1 VTRTDLE
8 SCLIDP
14 LLKTKEC
21 IEQAMNDAKLSYS
34 DLNEVVF
41 VGGST
46 RIPFVSQKVE
56 EWTGIKPNKSIN
68 PDEAVS
74 IGAALQASVLSGTSD
89 REIYLLDVCPLSL
102 GIETQGGVMTTLI
115 LRNTQVPA
123 VVKQMFTT
131 AYDNQTSVDVKIYQG
146 ERPLTKDNLYL
157 GEFELDNIQKAPRGL
172 PKIEVFFEIDANGIL
187 SVKAVDEING
197 TEQQLTISGNNNLSS
212 EEIQKILNDAQ
223 ENKTSDE
230 NLRKLLNLQAQVKDY
245 IIQTEELLR
254 TNKFNEDESRDISE
268 LNSSLIKAE
277 NTSNFELLYSLI
289 EDARETVSDM
299 IKVLHKKAEESL

>member
-1 VTRTDLE
+1 
-8 SCLIDP
+8 
-14 LLKTKEC
+14 
-21 IEQAMNDAKLSYS
+21 
-34 DLNEVVF
+34 
-41 VGGST
+41 
-46 RIPFVSQKVE
+46 
-56 EWTGIKPNKSIN
+56 
-68 PDEAVS
+68 
-74 IGAALQASVLSGTSD
+74 
-89 REIYLLDVCPLSL
+89 L

-123 VVKQMFTT
+123 VVKQMFTA

-254 TNKFNEDESRDISE
+254 TNKFNEEESRDISE